1 MTQNTYTVTGNLVDI
16 INKKIYPAQV
26 EIENNFIKSITLSF

>member
-16 INKKIYPAQV
+16 INKKIYPAEL
-26 EIENNFIKSITLSF
+26 EIENDFIKSITLSF